1 MLGLHNDHSMLGLEE
16 VYKTGTNRNAL
27 DELILVMHFKKSRVD
42 RHSSITSLPI
52 LRSYAR
58 NCKSNLF
65 HSDIRS
71 RLWYSLSSKLSVV
84 RVYLHLANNFN
95 PYN

>member
-52 LRSYAR
+52 LRSYAVNR
-58 NCKSNLF
+58 KSNLF

-71 RLWYSLSSKLSVV
+71 RLWYSLSSKSSVV
-84 RVYLHLANNFN
+84 RVCLHLANNFN

>member
-1 MLGLHNDHSMLGLEE
+1 MLGLEE

-27 DELILVMHFKKSRVD
+27 DELILVMHFKNSLVSN

-52 LRSYAR
+52 LRSYAVNR
-58 NCKSNLF
+58 KSNLF

-71 RLWYSLSSKLSVV
+71 RLWYCLSSKPSVV
-84 RVYLHLANNFN
+84 RVCLHLANNFN